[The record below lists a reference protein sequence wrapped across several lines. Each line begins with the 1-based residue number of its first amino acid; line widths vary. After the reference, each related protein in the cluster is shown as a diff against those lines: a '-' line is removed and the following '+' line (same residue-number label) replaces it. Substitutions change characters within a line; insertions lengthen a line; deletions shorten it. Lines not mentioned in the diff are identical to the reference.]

1 MSRDGRYRATVG
13 AIVCRHVIAELGAQ
27 ERGRAAPLFAGLDYH
42 LAVAAVL
49 SGEAEGTVYAD
60 SGTSPRSGLL
70 HTGHRVYLAGDAGD
84 GRFLAAG
91 KLVLQERIIPPEI
104 PPERAGGEGRLTLY
118 YDDPAW
124 HAAAEPAL
132 CSGQSAFWGR
142 RRYYHLGGLSAGWQP
157 PVALA
162 APEGFSLHAVDGA
175 LAGDTTLEHRDEL
188 LEEMRSERAS
198 AADFLARSFGMV
210 LLRGRAVA
218 GWCLS
223 EYNLGRRCEV
233 GIATAE
239 LLRRRGLATLTG
251 AAFIRQAIAAGV
263 SEIGW
268 HCWADNVASC
278 ATAQR
283 LGFALVREYPACVVR
298 LSR

>member
-1 MSRDGRYRATVG
+1 MPPNGLRPATVG
-13 AIVCRHVIAELGAQ
+13 ATVCRHVIAELGAQ

-42 LAVAAVL
+42 LPVAAVL
-49 SGEAEGTVYAD
+49 SGVAEGTVYAV
-60 SGTSPRSGLL
+60 SSTSPRSGLL
-70 HTGHRVYLAGDAGD
+70 HTGHRLYLAGDVGD
-84 GRFLAAG
+84 ERFLAAA
-91 KLVLQERIIPPEI
+91 KLMVEERIFPPEL
-104 PPERAGGEGRLTLY
+104 AGGEGSFTLY
-118 YDDPAW
+118 YDDASG
-124 HAAAEPAL
+124 HEAAESAL
-132 CSGQSAFWGR
+132 FPGQIAFWGR

-162 APEGFSLHAVDGA
+162 APEGFSLRAVDGA

-188 LEEMRSERAS
+188 LEEMQSERAS

-210 LLRGRAVA
+210 LLRERAVA

-239 LLRRRGLATLTG
+239 PLRRRGLATLTG
-251 AAFIRQAIAAGV
+251 AAFIGQAIAAGV

-283 LGFALVREYPACVVR
+283 LGFALVREYPAGVVR